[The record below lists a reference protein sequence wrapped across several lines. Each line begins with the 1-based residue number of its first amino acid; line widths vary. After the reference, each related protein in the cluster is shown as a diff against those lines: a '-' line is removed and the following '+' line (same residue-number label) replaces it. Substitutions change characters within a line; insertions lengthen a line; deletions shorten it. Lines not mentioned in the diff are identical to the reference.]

1 MNLVLLRLNQE
12 WELQEHSQGYQ
23 DRHSGHCL
31 DQEIANLRLI
41 ARCLNLILLLRKNNC
56 ASKNILDVR
65 LEMIFFDEFTVNF
78 TWKRTLWNVNRMM
91 NSSSSISIVADT
103 C

>member
-12 WELQEHSQGYQ
+12 WELLEHSQGYQ

-78 TWKRTLWNVNRMM
+78 GCFNVGEG
-91 NSSSSISIVADT
+91 
-103 C
+103 CW